1 MRALS
6 NGVATERY
14 CFYSNAAFSQTWC
27 GDRQTVSDTGNAANF
42 RRWRENSHCGIPI
55 LTRINDTSIIIC
67 SALSTNHSLTFF
79 IIASGEYI
87 CIGTDT

>member
-1 MRALS
+1 L
-6 NGVATERY
+6 
-14 CFYSNAAFSQTWC
+14 SQTWR

-55 LTRINDTSIIIC
+55 LTRINDPLIIIC
-67 SALSTNHSLTFF
+67 STLSTNHSPTFF